1 MEETLA
7 PPRALAAASIAEALR
22 LTAADHPD
30 RIAVRTKDDEIAWTW
45 RELCERVDALA
56 GGLARLG
63 VRRGDTVA
71 LMLSNRP
78 EFHVADLA
86 ATTLGATPF
95 SIYLTAAP
103 EQVAY
108 VLRDAAPRVGS
119 SRSASRRCSPATSS
133 T

>member
-86 ATTLGATPF
+86 AVMLGAKPF
-95 SIYLTAAP
+95 SIYQTYSP
-103 EQVAY
+103 EQIAFVVGDAGARVALVEQRY
-108 VLRDAAPRVGS
+108 LKN
-119 SRSASRRCSPATSS
+119 
-133 T
+133 